1 VVMGLVYI
9 FGMFRYTR
17 SGEEEPGRWGDLK
30 IVFALTWIAF
40 IMIGYSVLRVDASL
54 KDYPFVFPSL
64 LGFALI
70 NILNIGLIY
79 RHFKLKKSLP
89 NPLSPS

>member
-1 VVMGLVYI
+1 LVA
-9 FGMFRYTR
+9 
-17 SGEEEPGRWGDLK
+17 GEPYEFSEFYK
-30 IVFALTWIAF
+30 KSFALTWIAF